1 MRLNNKGQSLVMF
14 ILIIPILL
22 LIMVLVIDIGNVMYN
37 KQNVDDITK
46 IVIDYGLEHINDTD
60 VVMEMSKLAGLNDN
74 DIKIEIGFEDMEFY
88 VTSTYYVDGIFSNIM
103 NVDGYLV
110 KSIYKG
116 YIDSDGKNIKVKIK

>member
-1 MRLNNKGQSLVMF
+1 MF

-116 YIDSDGKNIKVKIK
+116 YIDSDGKNIKVKIKQR